1 MKYLYLL
8 LLLPLCWACDTP
20 ADSTSSEGVLADTTS
35 LAGRLQSLADA
46 IKADPNNRELYLER
60 AALFRSTA
68 KWPQAMADLDRV
80 LRLDTMDAEALAL
93 KGLYNLDQ
101 AKFNEAYDNY
111 ARCVQNDPEDVTCL
125 LGQAEIEL
133 LLNKYSEA
141 IELINRALRADEFA
155 IKGYW
160 LKGRYYKEL
169 EDTTLARS
177 SYATVVEIDPTYADA
192 YIQLGLLW
200 AEDRPE
206 LSEGYYRSA
215 IKYKPAS
222 TDALY
227 NLAKLMQDQAGDDQA
242 KLYEAMELYAQ
253 LEGQDPMDARP
264 HFNRG
269 FIHLE
274 YFQHYDTAATY
285 FGQAIER
292 YGLYHQAYYNRGL
305 CMESMDDLIG
315 AERDYRQALTIE
327 PTYDP
332 AALALARVLG
342 E

>member
-1 MKYLYLL
+1 
-8 LLLPLCWACDTP
+8 
-20 ADSTSSEGVLADTTS
+20 
-35 LAGRLQSLADA
+35 
-46 IKADPNNRELYLER
+46 
-60 AALFRSTA
+60 
-68 KWPQAMADLDRV
+68 
-80 LRLDTMDAEALAL
+80 
-93 KGLYNLDQ
+93 
-101 AKFNEAYDNY
+101 
-111 ARCVQNDPEDVTCL
+111 
-125 LGQAEIEL
+125 
-133 LLNKYSEA
+133 
-141 IELINRALRADEFA
+141 
-155 IKGYW
+155 
-160 LKGRYYKEL
+160 
-169 EDTTLARS
+169 
-177 SYATVVEIDPTYADA
+177 
-192 YIQLGLLW
+192 
-200 AEDRPE
+200 
-206 LSEGYYRSA
+206 
-215 IKYKPAS
+215 
-222 TDALY
+222 
-227 NLAKLMQDQAGDDQA
+227 MQDQAGDDQA

>member
-20 ADSTSSEGVLADTTS
+20 ADSTSSEGVSADTNS

-192 YIQLGLLW
+192 YINWGCFGPRIALNFPRGTTALRSSTNPPLPTPCTIWPSSCKTKPEMTRLNFTKPWNFTPSLRRKIPWTPARTSTVDSFTWNTSSTTTRRRPTLGKQ
-200 AEDRPE
+200 
-206 LSEGYYRSA
+206 SSA
-215 IKYKPAS
+215 
-222 TDALY
+222 TDCTT
-227 NLAKLMQDQAGDDQA
+227 NPTTT
-242 KLYEAMELYAQ
+242 EACAWK
-253 LEGQDPMDARP
+253 A
-264 HFNRG
+264 
-269 FIHLE
+269 
-274 YFQHYDTAATY
+274 
-285 FGQAIER
+285 
-292 YGLYHQAYYNRGL
+292 
-305 CMESMDDLIG
+305 
-315 AERDYRQALTIE
+315 
-327 PTYDP
+327 
-332 AALALARVLG
+332 
-342 E
+342 